1 MRKLKYLVLSM
12 VIFCFMYT
20 LAHPEA
26 DCTSLENKEALN
38 TTLRLKKEAFESI
51 SFNRIM
57 QEALPPEEKPCT
69 TDLYTRSL
77 ENNNYWLKFYCD
89 IIAETKGYSD
99 YSKSLRLKLLEDKKL
114 LFIDTIT
121 LALEYA
127 RFNKLEMMD
136 ELFAHSVMQMNQCPI
151 MREFIWSPD
160 TIYLITKLKEFYPA
174 HSKKTTSE
182 NEIKIKRFSKLV
194 HWTLT
199 LYPNFDGKTIITST
213 ANELLLRNAQYYESK
228 LLKDFSLNQS
238 RSFGFFGID
247 LFELCSIYNKEVW
260 TLKVLIFILPLFFV
274 CLLTKLKSIAF
285 NQKQVK
291 RALTAFMLLLI
302 SIMLL
307 IIDMDRN
314 GAIIKHVS
322 NAPAEFKSGLLQ
334 SPSSA
339 MMLEKMVNATRS
351 PYSKFLMALYYQ
363 NSSELLKAIEIY
375 ESILAGSNIN
385 SALKI
390 KVLNNVGTIF
400 YYTGDAQQARSYFSM
415 ALEINK
421 NYAASLYN
429 LYLLTG
435 DTRQLNKALDEDKNK
450 VIFLQTYE
458 PLAPSIALLDYKELT
473 KIFCMDKSY
482 GNLIKEIFFLSPR
495 STYEELYMEI
505 ELLVCLLIMIV
516 VQIFSRKP
524 VLTDESSSAQKPKR
538 WYRHIINTLLPG
550 NYFIQSGRF
559 ILGIVFMFGFFI
571 STALF
576 YNLYSGESELL
587 SKFVLVRDWTNI
599 LRADDFTSAP
609 MINPILYSVCL
620 YFIFLTFLPNLLIS
634 LLGVDLEKK

>member
-1 MRKLKYLVLSM
+1 
-12 VIFCFMYT
+12 MYT
-20 LAHPEA
+20 PAHPKA

-89 IIAETKGYSD
+89 IIADTKGYSD

-127 RFNKLEMMD
+127 RFNKLEMTD
-136 ELFAHSVMQMNQCPI
+136 KLFARSVMQMNQCPI
-151 MREFIWSPD
+151 LREFIWSPD
-160 TIYLITKLKEFYPA
+160 AIYLITKLKEFYPA
-174 HSKKTTSE
+174 HSKKPTSE

-238 RSFGFFGID
+238 RSFGFYGID
-247 LFELCSIYNKEVW
+247 LFELYSIYNKEVW

-274 CLLTKLKSIAF
+274 CLLSKLKSIAF
-285 NQKQVK
+285 NQKHVR
-291 RALTAFMLLLI
+291 RAFTAFMLLLI

-314 GAIIKHVS
+314 GAIIKHIS
-322 NAPAEFKSGLLQ
+322 NAPVEFKSGLLQ

-339 MMLEKMVNATRS
+339 LMLEKMVNATRS

-363 NSSELLKAIEIY
+363 NNGELLKAIEIY
-375 ESILAGSNIN
+375 ESILAGSHIN

-400 YYTGDAQQARSYFSM
+400 YYTGDVQQARSYFSM

-421 NYAASLYN
+421 NHAASLYN

-435 DTRQLNKALDEDKNK
+435 DTRQLNKALDKDKNK
-450 VIFLQTYE
+450 VIFLKTYE
-458 PLAPSIALLDYKELT
+458 PLAPSVALLDYKELT

-482 GNLIKEIFFLSPR
+482 GNLIKGIFFLSPR
-495 STYEELYMEI
+495 STREELYVEI

-524 VLTDESSSAQKPKR
+524 LLIDESSSGQKPKR
-538 WYRHIINTLLPG
+538 WYRHIINILLPG

-620 YFIFLTFLPNLLIS
+620 YFIFLTYLPNMLIS
-634 LLGVDLEKK
+634 LLGMDLEKK